1 MTYCADTQQIPS
13 IPRFQA
19 VVRAIIFRK
28 LPMVFFSN
36 LAARMIQPEV
46 ERRIAGSCERTQTGT
61 VNLPLQACRKSLPY
75 EIACVSTAKL
85 QLQNSI
91 TTGVIQGLLGAFS
104 TCFCF
109 PRIMFS
115 FRLGT
120 SALVLLSASIITP
133 LFFFRSGTLP
143 FPCFKCKINLCICQS
158 PQSNF

>member
-1 MTYCADTQQIPS
+1 MTYCTDTQQIPS

-36 LAARMIQPEV
+36 LAARMIQPEF
-46 ERRIAGSCERTQTGT
+46 ERGIAGSCERTQTGT

-75 EIACVSTAKL
+75 EITCVSTAKL

-91 TTGVIQGLLGAFS
+91 TAGLFGAFS

-133 LFFFRSGTLP
+133 LIFFGQGLYLFRVLSV
-143 FPCFKCKINLCICQS
+143 K
-158 PQSNF
+158 

>member
-1 MTYCADTQQIPS
+1 MTYCADTQQIPG

-19 VVRAIIFRK
+19 VVRAIIFRE

-46 ERRIAGSCERTQTGT
+46 ERRIAGSCERTH
-61 VNLPLQACRKSLPY
+61 QACRKGLPY
-75 EIACVSTAKL
+75 EITCVSTAKL

-91 TTGVIQGLLGAFS
+91 TAGVIQGLFGAFS

-133 LFFFRSGTLP
+133 LIFFGQGLYLFRVLSV
-143 FPCFKCKINLCICQS
+143 K
-158 PQSNF
+158 

>member
-1 MTYCADTQQIPS
+1 MTYCTDTQQIPS

-36 LAARMIQPEV
+36 LAARMIQPEF
-46 ERRIAGSCERTQTGT
+46 ERGIAGSCERTQTGT

-75 EIACVSTAKL
+75 EITCVSTAKL

-91 TTGVIQGLLGAFS
+91 TAGVIQGLFGAFS

-133 LFFFRSGTLP
+133 LIFFRSGTLP

>member
-1 MTYCADTQQIPS
+1 MNSCTDTQQIPG

-19 VVRAIIFRK
+19 VVRTTIFRK

-36 LAARMIQPEV
+36 FAARMIQPEV

-61 VNLPLQACRKSLPY
+61 AKIPLQACRKSLPY
-75 EIACVSTAKL
+75 EITCVSTAKL

-91 TTGVIQGLLGAFS
+91 TAGVIQGLFGAFS

-133 LFFFRSGTLP
+133 LIFFGQGLYLFRVLSV
-143 FPCFKCKINLCICQS
+143 K
-158 PQSNF
+158 

>member
-46 ERRIAGSCERTQTGT
+46 ERRIAGSCERTQ
-61 VNLPLQACRKSLPY
+61 ARRKSLPY
-75 EIACVSTAKL
+75 EINCVSTAKL

-91 TTGVIQGLLGAFS
+91 TAGVIQGLFGAFS

-133 LFFFRSGTLP
+133 LIFFGQGLYLFRVLSV
-143 FPCFKCKINLCICQS
+143 K
-158 PQSNF
+158 

>member
-1 MTYCADTQQIPS
+1 MNSCADTQQVPG

-46 ERRIAGSCERTQTGT
+46 ERGIAGSCERTQTGT

-75 EIACVSTAKL
+75 EITCVSTAKF

-91 TTGVIQGLLGAFS
+91 TAGVIQGLFGAFS

-133 LFFFRSGTLP
+133 LIFFRSGTLP

>member
-1 MTYCADTQQIPS
+1 MNSCTDTQQIPG
-13 IPRFQA
+13 IHRFQA
-19 VVRAIIFRK
+19 VVRTTIFRK

-36 LAARMIQPEV
+36 FAARMIQPEF
-46 ERRIAGSCERTQTGT
+46 ERGIAGSCERTQTGT
-61 VNLPLQACRKSLPY
+61 TKIPLQACSKSLPY
-75 EIACVSTAKL
+75 EITCVSTAKF

-91 TTGVIQGLLGAFS
+91 TAGVIQGLLGAFS

-133 LFFFRSGTLP
+133 LIFFGQGLYLFRVLSV
-143 FPCFKCKINLCICQS
+143 K
-158 PQSNF
+158 

>member
-1 MTYCADTQQIPS
+1 MTYCADTQQIPG
-13 IPRFQA
+13 IHRFQA
-19 VVRAIIFRK
+19 VVRTTIFRK

-46 ERRIAGSCERTQTGT
+46 ERGIAGSCEGTQTGT
-61 VNLPLQACRKSLPY
+61 AEIPLQACRKSLPY
-75 EIACVSTAKL
+75 EITCVSTAKL

-91 TTGVIQGLLGAFS
+91 TAGVIQGLFGAFS

-133 LFFFRSGTLP
+133 LIFFGQGLYLFRVLSV
-143 FPCFKCKINLCICQS
+143 K
-158 PQSNF
+158 

>member
-1 MTYCADTQQIPS
+1 MTYCTDTQQIPS

-36 LAARMIQPEV
+36 LAARMIQSEV

-75 EIACVSTAKL
+75 EIDCVSTAKL

-91 TTGVIQGLLGAFS
+91 TAGVIQGLFGAFS

-109 PRIMFS
+109 PRIMFVSVGNIRTCAAVS
-115 FRLGT
+115 FHNN
-120 SALVLLSASIITP
+120 S
-133 LFFFRSGTLP
+133 FDFFRSGTLP
-143 FPCFKCKINLCICQS
+143 FPCFKCRINLCICQS

>member
-1 MTYCADTQQIPS
+1 MNSYTDTQQIPG

-19 VVRAIIFRK
+19 VVRTTIFRK

-36 LAARMIQPEV
+36 FAARMIQPEF
-46 ERRIAGSCERTQTGT
+46 ERGIAGSCERTQTGT
-61 VNLPLQACRKSLPY
+61 AKIPLQACRKSLPY
-75 EIACVSTAKL
+75 EITCVSTAKL

-91 TTGVIQGLLGAFS
+91 TAGVIQGLLGAFS

-133 LFFFRSGTLP
+133 LIFFGQGLYLFRVLSV
-143 FPCFKCKINLCICQS
+143 K
-158 PQSNF
+158 

>member
-1 MTYCADTQQIPS
+1 MTYCADMQQIPG
-13 IPRFQA
+13 IHRFQT
-19 VVRAIIFRK
+19 VVRTTIFRK

-36 LAARMIQPEV
+36 FAARMIQPEV

-61 VNLPLQACRKSLPY
+61 AIIPLQACHKSLPY
-75 EIACVSTAKL
+75 EITCVSTAKL

-91 TTGVIQGLLGAFS
+91 TSGVIQGLFGAFD
-104 TCFCF
+104 TWFCF

-133 LFFFRSGTLP
+133 LIFFGQGLYLFRVLSV
-143 FPCFKCKINLCICQS
+143 K
-158 PQSNF
+158 

>member
-13 IPRFQA
+13 ITRFHA
-19 VVRAIIFRK
+19 VVRAIICRK

-36 LAARMIQPEV
+36 FAARMIQPEF

-61 VNLPLQACRKSLPY
+61 AIIPLQACRKSLPY
-75 EIACVSTAKL
+75 EITCVSTAKF

-91 TTGVIQGLLGAFS
+91 TAGVIQGLFGAFS

-133 LFFFRSGTLP
+133 LIFFGQGLYLFRVLSV
-143 FPCFKCKINLCICQS
+143 K
-158 PQSNF
+158 

>member
-19 VVRAIIFRK
+19 VVRTTIFRE

-36 LAARMIQPEV
+36 FAARMIQPEF

-61 VNLPLQACRKSLPY
+61 AKIPLQACRKSLPY
-75 EIACVSTAKL
+75 EINCVSTAKL

-91 TTGVIQGLLGAFS
+91 TAGVIQGLLGAFS

-133 LFFFRSGTLP
+133 LIFFGQGLYLFRVLSV
-143 FPCFKCKINLCICQS
+143 K
-158 PQSNF
+158 

>member
-1 MTYCADTQQIPS
+1 MNSCADTQQVPG

-36 LAARMIQPEV
+36 LAARIIQPEV

-75 EIACVSTAKL
+75 EITCVSTAKTSIAKQYNRRSHTGFVRRIQYMFL
-85 QLQNSI
+85 FSAHHVLVSVGNIRTCAAVSFHNNS
-91 TTGVIQGLLGAFS
+91 FD
-104 TCFCF
+104 
-109 PRIMFS
+109 
-115 FRLGT
+115 
-120 SALVLLSASIITP
+120 
-133 LFFFRSGTLP
+133 FFRSGTLP

>member
-1 MTYCADTQQIPS
+1 MTYCADMQQIPG
-13 IPRFQA
+13 IHRFQT
-19 VVRAIIFRK
+19 VVRTTIFRK

-36 LAARMIQPEV
+36 FAARMIQPEV

-61 VNLPLQACRKSLPY
+61 ANLPLQACRKSLPY
-75 EIACVSTAKL
+75 EITCVSTAKL

-91 TTGVIQGLLGAFS
+91 TAGVIQGLFGAFD
-104 TCFCF
+104 TWFCF

-133 LFFFRSGTLP
+133 LIFFGQGLYLFRVLSV
-143 FPCFKCKINLCICQS
+143 K
-158 PQSNF
+158 

>member
-61 VNLPLQACRKSLPY
+61 VNLPLQACRKSLPC
-75 EIACVSTAKL
+75 ETVSVSTAKL

-91 TTGVIQGLLGAFS
+91 TAGVIQGLFGAFS

-133 LFFFRSGTLP
+133 LIFFRSGTLP

>member
-1 MTYCADTQQIPS
+1 MTYCVDTQQIPS

-61 VNLPLQACRKSLPY
+61 AIIPLQACRKSLPY
-75 EIACVSTAKL
+75 EITCVSTAKL

-91 TTGVIQGLLGAFS
+91 TAGVIQGLFGAFS

-133 LFFFRSGTLP
+133 LIFFGQGLYLFRVLSV
-143 FPCFKCKINLCICQS
+143 K
-158 PQSNF
+158 

>member
-46 ERRIAGSCERTQTGT
+46 ERGIAGSCERTQTGT

-91 TTGVIQGLLGAFS
+91 TAGVIQGLFGAFS
-104 TCFCF
+104 TCFL
-109 PRIMFS
+109 FS
-115 FRLGT
+115 
-120 SALVLLSASIITP
+120 AHHVLVSVGNIRTCAAVS
-133 LFFFRSGTLP
+133 FHNNSFDFFRSGTLP

>member
-1 MTYCADTQQIPS
+1 MTYCADTQQIPG

-36 LAARMIQPEV
+36 FAARMIQPEF

-61 VNLPLQACRKSLPY
+61 AKIPLQACRKSLPC
-75 EIACVSTAKL
+75 ETVSVSTAKL

-91 TTGVIQGLLGAFS
+91 TAGVIQGLLGAFS

-133 LFFFRSGTLP
+133 LIFFGQGLYLFRVLSV
-143 FPCFKCKINLCICQS
+143 K
-158 PQSNF
+158 

>member
-28 LPMVFFSN
+28 LPMVFFSTF
-36 LAARMIQPEV
+36 AARMIQPEV
-46 ERRIAGSCERTQTGT
+46 ERGIAGSCERTQTGT

-91 TTGVIQGLLGAFS
+91 TAGVIQGLFGAFS
-104 TCFCF
+104 TCFL
-109 PRIMFS
+109 FS
-115 FRLGT
+115 
-120 SALVLLSASIITP
+120 AHHVLVSVGNIRTCAAVS
-133 LFFFRSGTLP
+133 FHNNSFDFFRSGTLP

>member
-19 VVRAIIFRK
+19 VVRTTIFRE

-36 LAARMIQPEV
+36 FAARMIQPEF

-61 VNLPLQACRKSLPY
+61 AKIPLQACRKSLPY
-75 EIACVSTAKL
+75 EINCVSTAKL

-91 TTGVIQGLLGAFS
+91 TAGVILGLLGAFS

-133 LFFFRSGTLP
+133 LIFFGQGLYLFRVLSV
-143 FPCFKCKINLCICQS
+143 K
-158 PQSNF
+158 

>member
-1 MTYCADTQQIPS
+1 MTYCADTQQIPG
-13 IPRFQA
+13 IHRFQT
-19 VVRAIIFRK
+19 VVRTTIFRK

-36 LAARMIQPEV
+36 FAARMIQPEV

-61 VNLPLQACRKSLPY
+61 AIIPLQACHKSLPY
-75 EIACVSTAKL
+75 EITCVSTAKL

-91 TTGVIQGLLGAFS
+91 TAGVIQGLFGAFS

-133 LFFFRSGTLP
+133 LIFFGQGLYLFRVLSV
-143 FPCFKCKINLCICQS
+143 K
-158 PQSNF
+158 

>member
-19 VVRAIIFRK
+19 VVRTTIFRK

-36 LAARMIQPEV
+36 FAARMIQPEF
-46 ERRIAGSCERTQTGT
+46 ERGIAGSCERTQTGT
-61 VNLPLQACRKSLPY
+61 VNLPLQACRKSLPC
-75 EIACVSTAKL
+75 ETVSVSTAKL

-91 TTGVIQGLLGAFS
+91 TAGFARHIQYMFLFS
-104 TCFCF
+104 AHHVLVSVGNIRTCAAV
-109 PRIMFS
+109 S
-115 FRLGT
+115 FHNN
-120 SALVLLSASIITP
+120 S
-133 LFFFRSGTLP
+133 FDFFRSGTLP

>member
-1 MTYCADTQQIPS
+1 
-13 IPRFQA
+13 
-19 VVRAIIFRK
+19 
-28 LPMVFFSN
+28 MVFFSN

-61 VNLPLQACRKSLPY
+61 VNLPLQAYRKSLPC
-75 EIACVSTAKL
+75 ETVSVSTAKL

-91 TTGVIQGLLGAFS
+91 TAGVIQGLFGAFS

-133 LFFFRSGTLP
+133 LIFFGQGLYLFRVLSV
-143 FPCFKCKINLCICQS
+143 K
-158 PQSNF
+158 

>member
-1 MTYCADTQQIPS
+1 MTYCADTQQIPG

-28 LPMVFFSN
+28 FPMVFFSN

-91 TTGVIQGLLGAFS
+91 TRRSHTGFVRRIQYMFLFS
-104 TCFCF
+104 AHHVLVSVGNIRTCAAV
-109 PRIMFS
+109 S
-115 FRLGT
+115 FHNN
-120 SALVLLSASIITP
+120 S
-133 LFFFRSGTLP
+133 FDFFRSGTLP

>member
-1 MTYCADTQQIPS
+1 MTYCADTQQIPGM
-13 IPRFQA
+13 PRFQA

-61 VNLPLQACRKSLPY
+61 AIIPLQAYRKSLPY
-75 EIACVSTAKL
+75 EITCVSTAKF

-91 TTGVIQGLLGAFS
+91 TAGVIQGLLGAFS

-133 LFFFRSGTLP
+133 LIFFGQGLYLFRVLSV
-143 FPCFKCKINLCICQS
+143 K
-158 PQSNF
+158 

>member
-1 MTYCADTQQIPS
+1 MTYCADTQQIPG
-13 IPRFQA
+13 IHRFQA
-19 VVRAIIFRK
+19 VVRTTIFRK

-46 ERRIAGSCERTQTGT
+46 ERGIAGSCEGTQTGT
-61 VNLPLQACRKSLPY
+61 AEIPLQACRKSLPY
-75 EIACVSTAKL
+75 EITCVSTAKF

-91 TTGVIQGLLGAFS
+91 TAGVIQGLFGAFS

-133 LFFFRSGTLP
+133 LIFFGQGLYLFRVLSV
-143 FPCFKCKINLCICQS
+143 K
-158 PQSNF
+158 

>member
-1 MTYCADTQQIPS
+1 MNSCTDTQQIPG

-19 VVRAIIFRK
+19 VVRAIFFRK
-28 LPMVFFSN
+28 FPMVFFSN
-36 LAARMIQPEV
+36 FAARMIQPEF
-46 ERRIAGSCERTQTGT
+46 ERGIAGSCERTQTGT
-61 VNLPLQACRKSLPY
+61 AKIPLQACHKSLPY
-75 EIACVSTAKL
+75 EINCVSTAKL

-91 TTGVIQGLLGAFS
+91 TAGVIQGLFDAFS

-133 LFFFRSGTLP
+133 LIFFGQGLYLFRVLSV
-143 FPCFKCKINLCICQS
+143 K
-158 PQSNF
+158 

>member
-36 LAARMIQPEV
+36 FAARMIQPEV

-91 TTGVIQGLLGAFS
+91 TAGVIQGLFGAFS
-104 TCFCF
+104 TCFL
-109 PRIMFS
+109 FS
-115 FRLGT
+115 
-120 SALVLLSASIITP
+120 AHHVLVSVGNIRTCAAVS
-133 LFFFRSGTLP
+133 FHNNSFDFFRSGTLP

>member
-1 MTYCADTQQIPS
+1 MTYCADAQQIPS

-19 VVRAIIFRK
+19 VVRTTIFRK

-46 ERRIAGSCERTQTGT
+46 ERGIAGSCEGTQTGT
-61 VNLPLQACRKSLPY
+61 AEIPLQACRKSLPY
-75 EIACVSTAKL
+75 EITCVSTAKF

-91 TTGVIQGLLGAFS
+91 TAGVIQGLFGAFS

-133 LFFFRSGTLP
+133 LIFFGQGLYLFRVLSV
-143 FPCFKCKINLCICQS
+143 K
-158 PQSNF
+158 

>member
-1 MTYCADTQQIPS
+1 MTYCTDTQQIPS
-13 IPRFQA
+13 ITRFQA

-61 VNLPLQACRKSLPY
+61 ANLPLQACRKSLPY
-75 EIACVSTAKL
+75 EITCVSTAKL

-91 TTGVIQGLLGAFS
+91 TAGVIQGLFGAFS

-133 LFFFRSGTLP
+133 LIFFRSGTLP

>member
-36 LAARMIQPEV
+36 FAARMIQPEV
-46 ERRIAGSCERTQTGT
+46 ERGIAGSCERTQTGT
-61 VNLPLQACRKSLPY
+61 VNLPLQACHKSLPY

-91 TTGVIQGLLGAFS
+91 TAGVIQGLFGAFS

-133 LFFFRSGTLP
+133 LIFFGQGLYLFRVLSV
-143 FPCFKCKINLCICQS
+143 K
-158 PQSNF
+158 

>member
-1 MTYCADTQQIPS
+1 MTYCADMQQIPG
-13 IPRFQA
+13 IHRFQT
-19 VVRAIIFRK
+19 VVRTTIFRK

-61 VNLPLQACRKSLPY
+61 AIIPLQACRKSLPY
-75 EIACVSTAKL
+75 EITCVSTAKL

-91 TTGVIQGLLGAFS
+91 TSGVIQGLFGAFD
-104 TCFCF
+104 TWFCF

-133 LFFFRSGTLP
+133 LIFFGQGLYLFRVLSV
-143 FPCFKCKINLCICQS
+143 K
-158 PQSNF
+158 

>member
-13 IPRFQA
+13 ITRFQA

-36 LAARMIQPEV
+36 LAARMI
-46 ERRIAGSCERTQTGT
+46 AGSCERTQTGA

-75 EIACVSTAKL
+75 EIACVLTAKL

-91 TTGVIQGLLGAFS
+91 TAGVIQGLFGAFS

-133 LFFFRSGTLP
+133 LIFFGQGLYFFRVLSV
-143 FPCFKCKINLCICQS
+143 K
-158 PQSNF
+158 

>member
-1 MTYCADTQQIPS
+1 MTYCTDTQQIPS

-19 VVRAIIFRK
+19 VVRTTIFRK

-61 VNLPLQACRKSLPY
+61 AIIPLQACRKSLPY
-75 EIACVSTAKL
+75 EINCVSTAKF

-91 TTGVIQGLLGAFS
+91 TAGVIQGLFGAFS

-133 LFFFRSGTLP
+133 LIFFGQGLYLFRVLSV
-143 FPCFKCKINLCICQS
+143 K
-158 PQSNF
+158 

>member
-1 MTYCADTQQIPS
+1 MTYCTDTQQIPS

-28 LPMVFFSN
+28 FPMVFFSN
-36 LAARMIQPEV
+36 LAARMIQPEF
-46 ERRIAGSCERTQTGT
+46 ERGIAGSCERTQIGT
-61 VNLPLQACRKSLPY
+61 ANLPLQACRKSLPY
-75 EIACVSTAKL
+75 EITCVSTAKF

-91 TTGVIQGLLGAFS
+91 TAGVIQGLFGAFS

-133 LFFFRSGTLP
+133 LIFFGQGLYLFRVLSVE
-143 FPCFKCKINLCICQS
+143 
-158 PQSNF
+158 

>member
-1 MTYCADTQQIPS
+1 MTYCTDTQQIPG

-46 ERRIAGSCERTQTGT
+46 ERGIAGSCERTQTGT

-91 TTGVIQGLLGAFS
+91 TAGVIQGLFGAFS
-104 TCFCF
+104 TCFL
-109 PRIMFS
+109 FS
-115 FRLGT
+115 VHHV
-120 SALVLLSASIITP
+120 LVSVGNIRTCAAVS
-133 LFFFRSGTLP
+133 FHNNSFDFFRSGTLP

>member
-1 MTYCADTQQIPS
+1 MTYCTDTQQIPG

-46 ERRIAGSCERTQTGT
+46 ERGIAGSCERTQTGT

-75 EIACVSTAKL
+75 EITCVSTAKQYNRRSHTGFVRRIQYMFL
-85 QLQNSI
+85 FSAHHVLVSVGNIRTCAAVSFHNNS
-91 TTGVIQGLLGAFS
+91 FD
-104 TCFCF
+104 
-109 PRIMFS
+109 
-115 FRLGT
+115 
-120 SALVLLSASIITP
+120 
-133 LFFFRSGTLP
+133 FFRSGTLP